1 MTAKNMKQLNNM
13 LMKQLNK
20 AMFVASEKML
30 ADMYDET
37 GKFYTKGNP
46 KYYVRTGALGDTP
59 RTTAIKTT
67 KAAMEGQSKF
77 EVYLDT
83 SLRYTTGKMPSME
96 AVLYLA
102 NDGISPAPPNH
113 LRATLGRK
121 GFWERANKKMEGTF
135 NRTMRRFFRKA

>member
-37 GKFYTKGNP
+37 GKFYTKGKP

-59 RTTAIKTT
+59 RTTAVTT
-67 KAAMEGQSKF
+67 SVTETGGQASF
-77 EVYLDT
+77 EAYLDK
-83 SLRYTTGKMPSME
+83 SVGYSTGKSPSME
-96 AVLYLA
+96 AVLNLA
-102 NDGISPAPPNH
+102 NYGISPLPPNH
-113 LRATLGRK
+113 LRATLGKK
-121 GFWERANKKMEGTF
+121 GFWERAEKKMERSF
-135 NRTMRRFFRKA
+135 KQTMKRFFK